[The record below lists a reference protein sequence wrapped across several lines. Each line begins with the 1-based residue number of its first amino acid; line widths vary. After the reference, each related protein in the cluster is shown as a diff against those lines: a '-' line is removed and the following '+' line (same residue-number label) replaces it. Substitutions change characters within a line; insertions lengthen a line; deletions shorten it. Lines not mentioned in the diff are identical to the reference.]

1 MIHRKVTMTLLAVY
15 LLPLIKGLKNKAS
28 TDNYR
33 LITGTSLLLI
43 IYECVILIIWG
54 PEIRNNDLTFGF
66 LEGTGSSQCMWSVQE
81 TLNYFLRVGS
91 KPFLVSPN
99 CTKAFP
105 SYRWDTLC
113 GEMYKQ
119 LPTIVVRVIL
129 YSYVNQKVYIIWG
142 DSIAIVFT
150 VRNGTR
156 EGKVASLVFWG
167 MYILPL
173 ITKSRKLGIGCHIGN
188 LYVASILFADD
199 ITLISAN
206 RTGAQ
211 LMLSTCEK
219 GANNNDITFSTDLC
233 PVKSKTKVM
242 WVTGTV
248 NPQVI
253 PAPLELNGR
262 ELPFVNSLVH
272 LGHTL
277 AMDGKMNKD
286 MLTKEMT
293 YISKCD
299 DVETF
304 SFLHPRK
311 IQKCCIIHILQL

>member
-1 MIHRKVTMTLLAVY
+1 M
-15 LLPLIKGLKNKAS
+15 
-28 TDNYR
+28 
-33 LITGTSLLLI
+33 
-43 IYECVILIIWG
+43 
-54 PEIRNNDLTFGF
+54 
-66 LEGTGSSQCMWSVQE
+66 
-81 TLNYFLRVGS
+81 
-91 KPFLVSPN
+91 
-99 CTKAFP
+99 
-105 SYRWDTLC
+105 
-113 GEMYKQ
+113 
-119 LPTIVVRVIL
+119 
-129 YSYVNQKVYIIWG
+129 
-142 DSIAIVFT
+142 
-150 VRNGTR
+150 
-156 EGKVASLVFWG
+156 ASLVFWG

-173 ITKSRKLGIGCHIGN
+173 ITKLRKLGIGCHIGN

-219 GANNNDITFSTDLC
+219 GANNNGITFSTDLC

-286 MLTKEMT
+286 MLTKGMT
-293 YISKCD
+293 CISKCD
-299 DVETF
+299 DVKETF

-311 IQKCCIIHILQL
+311 MQRTILLYYSYSTALIFGTYLHTYIQHTEMYFIYLE